1 MKYKNHRMFCWHAA
15 FYQLHV
21 FAVHKFD
28 KKEGSNLWHHHVF
41 LSIDKKSCG
50 IADEIK
56 NEAKKAT
63 IMVAFFASFFRI

>member
-28 KKEGSNLWHHHVF
+28 KKEGSNLWDHHVF
-41 LSIDKKSCG
+41 
-50 IADEIK
+50 
-56 NEAKKAT
+56 
-63 IMVAFFASFFRI
+63 